1 MVFNIPA
8 AIPNGVPFECQL
20 SERLRTTIY
29 RITQVF
35 IAPGEGF
42 SSLVVDVDD
51 FRVGVTT
58 SPEEYFA
65 QNDLPGQFA
74 NDPDYRAW
82 VSERCST
89 QHGTPTENP
98 YVVLQTRQ
106 ELNAWPATDGQC
118 WKADLGRGEHLLFVN
133 GGALPVPPSD
143 DKPHWRNAVLAAVRM
158 ELGVTGNFENVA
170 DQVSFRTTDG
180 QWLDLLRLSASSPEV
195 SVSTPLSGQ
204 DLHEKTNQIAL
215 MTDHLR
221 TQVDLVGTD
230 TTSLGELLEALQM
243 NPSTDDAYRR
253 LWYLRLH
260 DRCRR
265 FLHSLGHKIE
275 KEQTFEAVNRHRNEI
290 AHEGV
295 QKIDLRLMK
304 ELEERSHELIRRTA
318 SSGSQQL

>member
-8 AIPNGVPFECQL
+8 VIPNGVPFECRL

-29 RITQVF
+29 CVTQVI

-58 SPEEYFA
+58 SPEQYFA

-74 NDPDYRAW
+74 NDTNYRDW
-82 VSERCST
+82 VSEHCST
-89 QHGTPTENP
+89 PYGRPRENL

-106 ELNAWPATDGQC
+106 ELNAWSATDGQC
-118 WKADLGRGEHLLFVN
+118 WKADLRCGEHLLFVD

-143 DKPHWRNAVLAAVRM
+143 DKLHWRNALLAAVRM
-158 ELGVTGNFENVA
+158 ELGVTGDFEKVA

-195 SVSTPLSGQ
+195 SVSTPLSVQ
-204 DLHEKTNQIAL
+204 DLHQKTNQIAL
-215 MTDHLR
+215 MADRLR
-221 TQVDLVGTD
+221 AQVDPVGAD
-230 TTSLGELLEALQM
+230 ATSLEELLEALQM
-243 NPSTDDAYRR
+243 DSSTDDAYRR

-260 DRCRR
+260 DRCKR
-265 FLHSLGHKIE
+265 FLNSCGRKIK
-275 KEQTFEAVNRHRNEI
+275 KEQGFKTVNEYRNKI
-290 AHEGV
+290 AHEGLE
-295 QKIDLRLMK
+295 KIDPRLMK

-318 SSGSQQL
+318 LSGSQ

>member
-8 AIPNGVPFECQL
+8 VIPNGVPFECQL

-29 RITQVF
+29 RVTQVF
-35 IAPGEGF
+35 TAPGEVF

-89 QHGTPTENP
+89 QQGTPRENP

-118 WKADLGRGEHLLFVN
+118 WKADLGRGEQLLFVD
-133 GGALPVPPSD
+133 GGALPVPSSD
-143 DKPHWRNAVLAAVRM
+143 DKPHWRNAVLAAVKM
-158 ELGVTGNFENVA
+158 ELGVTGNFDNVA

-180 QWLDLLRLSASSPEV
+180 QWLDLLRLSASSPEI
-195 SVSTPLSGQ
+195 SLSTPLSAQ
-204 DLHEKTNQIAL
+204 DLQQKTNQIVL
-215 MTDHLR
+215 MADHLR
-221 TQVDLVGTD
+221 AEVDLVGTYA
-230 TTSLGELLEALQM
+230 TSLEELLEALQM
-243 NPSTDDAYRR
+243 NPSTNDAFRR

-260 DRCRR
+260 DRCKR
-265 FLHSLGHKIE
+265 FLGSCGRKINE
-275 KEQTFEAVNRHRNEI
+275 EPDFKAVNVHRNEI
-290 AHEGV
+290 AHQGV
-295 QKIDLRLMK
+295 EKIDLRLMK

-318 SSGSQQL
+318 SSGS